1 MEPAT
6 LVKKVQTRAK
16 QRGPAARRTRG
27 ESGLVQR
34 RQNFADDRPEP
45 NEDKTTWL
53 SA

>member
-6 LVKKVQTRAK
+6 LVKKVETRAK
-16 QRGPAARRTRG
+16 QRGGAARRTRG

-34 RQNFADDRPEP
+34 RQNFADDRPDPSDE
-45 NEDKTTWL
+45 KTTWL